1 MKFLLISMM
10 LANPMSYADKA
21 TCEIAADALKSV
33 DVEAVCIPAGIQ
45 EQNAADQ
52 MLDHMQKMIKRLEK
66 MKLDLS
72 ETK

>member
-1 MKFLLISMM
+1 MKFMLVTMM
-10 LANPMSYADKA
+10 LANPMTYADKT
-21 TCEIAADALKSV
+21 TCLTAADALKSV

>member
-1 MKFLLISMM
+1 MKFMLVTMM
-10 LANPMSYADKA
+10 LANPMTYADKA
-21 TCEIAADALKSV
+21 TCEIAADALKNI

-52 MLDHMQKMIKRLEK
+52 MLDHMHKMIKRLEK

>member
-1 MKFLLISMM
+1 MKFLLISIM

-33 DVEAVCIPAGIQ
+33 DVEAVCIPAG
-45 EQNAADQ
+45 
-52 MLDHMQKMIKRLEK
+52 MQKMIKRLEK

>member
-1 MKFLLISMM
+1 MLVTMM
-10 LANPMSYADKA
+10 LANPMTYADKA
-21 TCEIAADALKSV
+21 TCEIAADALKNI

-52 MLDHMQKMIKRLEK
+52 MLDHMHKLIKRLEK

>member
-1 MKFLLISMM
+1 MKFMLVTMM
-10 LANPMSYADKA
+10 LANPMTYADKA

-52 MLDHMQKMIKRLEK
+52 MLDHMHKMIKRLEK

>member
-1 MKFLLISMM
+1 MKFILVTMM
-10 LANPMSYADKA
+10 LANPMTYADKA

-52 MLDHMQKMIKRLEK
+52 MLDHMHKMIKRLEK